1 MLMNLFEMIIVHV
14 GQTQPHTHNTTLM
27 IAKASR
33 GKSKSIKQ
41 GEREAVRTHRIVTT
55 GSYEINQSVVVV
67 VVKEN
72 LIFYPPQRTARALK
86 GAQWDVMYRP
96 PSAFALRTGRSAER
110 SPNNGFSTHLF
121 DQTSFTRRWWWC
133 RWCRVRLQGRTR
145 RPHHPHHAWRGTG

>member
-1 MLMNLFEMIIVHV
+1 M
-14 GQTQPHTHNTTLM
+14 
-27 IAKASR
+27 
-33 GKSKSIKQ
+33 
-41 GEREAVRTHRIVTT
+41 
-55 GSYEINQSVVVV
+55 VVV

-121 DQTSFTRRWWWC
+121 DQTNFTRSRWWCWWC
-133 RWCRVRLQGRTR
+133 VGEGYVSKEGHDHTTRTPLGEERGNELEEYLITSLERKPGREVGVVV
-145 RPHHPHHAWRGTG
+145 HKIGINN